1 MRQLLLHCR
10 RLPLTV
16 AQVGAHEWFRQNLH
30 VRSSAPSPS
39 LPPPTSTV
47 HAHQTA
53 NSFPSSCRSKACDEE
68 LAFFRNL
75 REGDVLCAD
84 ADFEERT
91 LELSVNGTE
100 FVHHFA

>member
-1 MRQLLLHCR
+1 LRCR

-30 VRSSAPSPS
+30 VRVPP
-39 LPPPTSTV
+39 PPPTSTV
-47 HAHQTA
+47 HAHQA
-53 NSFPSSCRSKACDEE
+53 AFALPSSCCSKACDEE

-84 ADFEERT
+84 ADFEEKT
-91 LELSVNGTE
+91 LELSVNGAE

>member
-1 MRQLLLHCR
+1 MHHMLLRRR

-16 AQVGAHEWFRQNLH
+16 AQLGAHEWFRQNLH
-30 VRSSAPSPS
+30 VCSPSPS
-39 LPPPTSTV
+39 RIPTL
-47 HAHQTA
+47 HAHRA
-53 NSFPSSCRSKACDEE
+53 AVALPSSCCSKACDEE

-91 LELSVNGTE
+91 LELSVNGVE

>member
-1 MRQLLLHCR
+1 MNGFDKTYMCH
-10 RLPLTV
+10 PP
-16 AQVGAHEWFRQNLH
+16 
-30 VRSSAPSPS
+30 PSPPS
-39 LPPPTSTV
+39 TFTV
-47 HAHQTA
+47 HTHQA
-53 NSFPSSCRSKACDEE
+53 AVALPSSCCSKACDEE

-91 LELSVNGTE
+91 LELSVNGAE

>member
-1 MRQLLLHCR
+1 
-10 RLPLTV
+10 V
-16 AQVGAHEWFRQNLH
+16 
-30 VRSSAPSPS
+30 
-39 LPPPTSTV
+39 
-47 HAHQTA
+47 
-53 NSFPSSCRSKACDEE
+53 E

-91 LELSVNGTE
+91 LELSVNGAE

>member
-1 MRQLLLHCR
+1 MNGSDK
-10 RLPLTV
+10 TYMFV
-16 AQVGAHEWFRQNLH
+16 
-30 VRSSAPSPS
+30 
-39 LPPPTSTV
+39 LPPPPAPTA
-47 HAHQTA
+47 HARQA
-53 NSFPSSCRSKACDEE
+53 AVDLPSSCCSKACDEE
-68 LAFFRNL
+68 RAFFRSL